1 MQHIIVRSAR
11 PERKALQ
18 ARDWV
23 TNGAGL
29 KGTKY
34 RYNYIKL
41 SGKIIEASIN
51 VTLSKSNSG
60 LFLYFS
66 PFNPK
71 LIMQI
76 LSTNKEKND

>member
-29 KGTKY
+29 RGTNSGSQEY
-34 RYNYIKL
+34 QCQYMKL
-41 SGKIIEASIN
+41 S
-51 VTLSKSNSG
+51 
-60 LFLYFS
+60 
-66 PFNPK
+66 
-71 LIMQI
+71 
-76 LSTNKEKND
+76 EKNN